1 MNLFWRLQLVA
12 TLCDHEESVWS
23 ISFHPQFKHLLA
35 TCSSDKTVR
44 IYYVR
49 SERKEVKDSS
59 GCYMMMNQQ
68 QQPNINSSSNHFNFK
83 TMIKCLDVLENQ
95 HNRTIRRVD
104 WSHPNGNALACA
116 SFDGTSSIWI
126 LLKNKLV
133 SHLNA
138 LDEEFVKQ
146 QSLQHNDYY
155 EHSKKNGMFSSL
167 KLLKCVSTLE
177 GHENEVKSVAWNFK
191 DVSSSSNTEMN
202 DDEESEFGAD
212 CGLLATCGRDKTVWV
227 WEAIDKIG
235 FSDFDCNS
243 VCSGHTQDVKFV
255 AWHPLTRENMPSLL
269 FSASYDNTI
278 RVWKEGGFS
287 DDHSSHHDFSRSTG
301 GDEWKCVGILRG
313 HTSTVWALAFEP
325 HLVLANSMMKNQMT
339 DSSVGNSGS
348 SSSGSGSSS
357 INTNTTVTPLDYPQ
371 FMVSVG
377 DDKSIIVWREDVVGN
392 YLDMNMT
399 AVQTISDVHTRTIYH
414 VDWCVYENPYRPGEA
429 ISLVATAGGD
439 NAIAIFEW
447 NRVEQKLNLL
457 TKIVNAHE
465 ADINCCIWNKNVF
478 GELASCSDDGVVKL
492 WKLDL

>member
-1 MNLFWRLQLVA
+1 MNHQ
-12 TLCDHEESVWS
+12 S
-23 ISFHPQFKHLLA
+23 LLN
-35 TCSSDKTVR
+35 T
-44 IYYVR
+44 
-49 SERKEVKDSS
+49 
-59 GCYMMMNQQ
+59 
-68 QQPNINSSSNHFNFK
+68 SSNSGGNYK

-126 LLKNKLV
+126 LLKNKIV

-146 QSLQHNDYY
+146 SPHNDD
-155 EHSKKNGMFSSL
+155 KKNGSFSPL

-191 DVSSSSNTEMN
+191 DVSSSNWSAEMN
-202 DDEESEFGAD
+202 DDDEESEFGAD

-278 RVWKEGGFS
+278 RVWKEGGFN
-287 DDHSSHHDFSRSTG
+287 DDHSSHHDFSHSGGAG

-325 HLVLANSMMKNQMT
+325 PFVPSSTMNNQT
-339 DSSVGNSGS
+339 TVRYSTAS
-348 SSSGSGSSS
+348 SSSGT
-357 INTNTTVTPLDYPQ
+357 TNTMTSTTPLDYPQ

-399 AVQTISDVHTRTIYH
+399 AIQTISDVHTRTIYH

-429 ISLVATAGGD
+429 ISLVATSGGD
-439 NAIAIFEW
+439 NTIAIFEW
-447 NRVEQKLNLL
+447 NRTEQKLNLL
-457 TKIVNAHE
+457 TKIVNAHD
-465 ADINCCIWNKNVF
+465 ADINCSMWNRNVF
-478 GELASCSDDGVVKL
+478 GELASCSDDGVVKI

>member
-1 MNLFWRLQLVA
+1 MNLLWRLQLIA
-12 TLCDHEESVWS
+12 SLCDHDESVWS
-23 ISFHPQFKHLLA
+23 VSFHPQYKHVLA

-49 SERKEVKDSS
+49 SEAETGTITTNVL
-59 GCYMMMNQQ
+59 
-68 QQPNINSSSNHFNFK
+68 SSSSSYPGMNHQSLLNTSSNSGGNYK

-126 LLKNKLV
+126 LLKNKIV

-146 QSLQHNDYY
+146 SPHNDD
-155 EHSKKNGMFSSL
+155 KKNGSFSPL

-191 DVSSSSNTEMN
+191 DVSSSNWSAEMN
-202 DDEESEFGAD
+202 DDDEESEFGAD

-278 RVWKEGGFS
+278 RVWKEGGFN
-287 DDHSSHHDFSRSTG
+287 DDHSSHHDFSHSGGAG

-325 HLVLANSMMKNQMT
+325 PFVPSSTMNNQT
-339 DSSVGNSGS
+339 TVRYSTAS
-348 SSSGSGSSS
+348 SSSGT
-357 INTNTTVTPLDYPQ
+357 TNTMTSTTPLDYPQ
-371 FMVSVG
+371 FMVSPFRPFLMFTLERYIM
-377 DDKSIIVWREDVVGN
+377 SIGACMRI
-392 YLDMNMT
+392 
-399 AVQTISDVHTRTIYH
+399 HTGL
-414 VDWCVYENPYRPGEA
+414 EKL
-429 ISLVATAGGD
+429 ISLVATSGGD
-439 NAIAIFEW
+439 NTIAIFEW
-447 NRVEQKLNLL
+447 NRTEQKLNLL
-457 TKIVNAHE
+457 TKIVNAHD
-465 ADINCCIWNKNVF
+465 ADINCSMWNRNVF
-478 GELASCSDDGVVKL
+478 GELASCSDDGVVKI